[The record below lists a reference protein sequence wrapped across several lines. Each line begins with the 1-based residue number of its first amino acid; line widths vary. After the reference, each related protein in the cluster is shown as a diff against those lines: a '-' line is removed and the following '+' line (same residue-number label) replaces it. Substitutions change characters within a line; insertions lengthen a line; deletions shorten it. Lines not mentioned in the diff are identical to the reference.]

1 MSTDDSKIH
10 YATASEVPAGYGEPV
25 YVTATEVKDEN
36 KLSDPLKSSSRFYCH
51 QCRAPYD
58 LPYGATSWRCQNCM
72 TFNNTVEDECP
83 CCTIS

>member
-25 YVTATEVKDEN
+25 YVTATEVKDEK

-51 QCRAPYD
+51 QCQAVRKRRYLVHDVIVLFGPH
-58 LPYGATSWRCQNCM
+58 
-72 TFNNTVEDECP
+72 
-83 CCTIS
+83 